1 MASDS
6 PLDEFENHE
15 HAEHA
20 AHAAE
25 SGDPLISQVTFT
37 IAILAVAAA
46 ISASLETTESDSAIV
61 AKNEAVLFQDQ
72 ATDHWSFANSKSLRK
87 KLFELAADN
96 GGAKAAAY
104 AAKAK
109 SEGSD
114 ELKAQALAKADEAK
128 RDSALDRGDV
138 LEKQHGRLTVAS
150 TLLHMAIAIATLAI
164 LLRRRWPWVAALA
177 LSAGG
182 VVAVAWAYLL
192 P

>member
-1 MASDS
+1 MTDS
-6 PLDEFENHE
+6 PLEELEGHE

-20 AHAAE
+20 KEAAE

-37 IAILAVAAA
+37 IAVLAVAAA

-61 AKNEAVLFQDQ
+61 AKNEAVLYQDQ

-87 KLFELAADN
+87 KLFELAADQ
-96 GGAKAAAY
+96 GGAKAADY
-104 AAKAK
+104 AK
-109 SEGSD
+109 SATHEGKD
-114 ELKAQALAKADEAK
+114 EITAQNLAKADEAK
-128 RDSALDRGDV
+128 RDASLDKGEV

-164 LLRRRWPWVAALA
+164 LLRRRWPWLAALA

-182 VVAVAWAYLL
+182 VVAAAWAYL
-192 P
+192 

>member
-1 MASDS
+1 MSDS
-6 PLDEFENHE
+6 PLEELEGHE

-20 AHAAE
+20 KEAAE

-37 IAILAVAAA
+37 IAVLAVAAA

-61 AKNEAVLFQDQ
+61 AKNEAVLYQDQ

-87 KLFELAADN
+87 KLFELAADQ
-96 GGAKAAAY
+96 GGAKAADY
-104 AAKAK
+104 VKSAAH
-109 SEGSD
+109 EGKD
-114 ELKAQALAKADEAK
+114 EVAAQALAKADEAK
-128 RDSALDRGDV
+128 RDASLDRGEV

-164 LLRRRWPWVAALA
+164 LLRRRWPWLAALA

-182 VVAVAWAYLL
+182 VVAAVWAYL
-192 P
+192 